1 MILIFEA
8 ALKYLK
14 VKFECQLFKVFLLLV
29 IKLCGSFYGGVVWCN
44 DDDDDDDG
52 DNDDDDN
59 NNDDDTNNDDNNN
72 NDDDNNNVCPEIF
85 PISVRSKS
93 SFDLVGGKPIP
104 AAAVRVWLNK
114 PSFGLDS
121 PGPKMGLSPF
131 IKGLKISKLPFYGE
145 KLQFNFFIY

>member
-1 MILIFEA
+1 M
-8 ALKYLK
+8 
-14 VKFECQLFKVFLLLV
+14 

-44 DDDDDDDG
+44 DDDDYDDG

-59 NNDDDTNNDDNNN
+59 NNDDDTNNDDNNS
-72 NDDDNNNVCPEIF
+72 VCPEIC